1 MNDINKIF
9 LIGRL
14 TKDLE
19 VRYTISGMAIGK
31 TSLAVNRSIKRNNDY
46 ETLVSFFEFEVFGK
60 MAENLKQYLT
70 KGKKIAICGS
80 LEQDRWTDA
89 QNQSHSNTY
98 IIADDV
104 QFLDGG
110 KKKGQAGN
118 SQGNG
123 NAPNFNANYQEE
135 YNDDQSFPED
145 IPF

>member
-19 VRYTISGMAIGK
+19 VRYTTGGMAIGK
-31 TSLAVNRSIKRNNDY
+31 TSLAVNRSIKRNNGY
-46 ETLVSFFEFEVFGK
+46 ENVSSFFEFEVFGK
-60 MAENLKQYLT
+60 MAENLKKYLT
-70 KGKKIAICGS
+70 KGKKIALCGS

-89 QNQSHSNTY
+89 QNQTHSKTY

-110 KKKGQAGN
+110 KKEGQAGN

-123 NAPNFNANYQEE
+123 NTPNFNANYQEE

>member
-1 MNDINKIF
+1 MNDINKVF

-19 VRYTISGMAIGK
+19 VRYTTGGMAIGK
-31 TSLAVNRSIKRNNDY
+31 TSLAVNRSIKRNNGY
-46 ETLVSFFEFEVFGK
+46 ETLASFFEFEVFGK

-89 QNQSHSNTY
+89 QGANHSKTY

-110 KKKGQAGN
+110 KKEGQAGN

-123 NAPNFNANYQEE
+123 NTPNFNANYQEE
-135 YNDDQSFPED
+135 YNDDQSFPEE